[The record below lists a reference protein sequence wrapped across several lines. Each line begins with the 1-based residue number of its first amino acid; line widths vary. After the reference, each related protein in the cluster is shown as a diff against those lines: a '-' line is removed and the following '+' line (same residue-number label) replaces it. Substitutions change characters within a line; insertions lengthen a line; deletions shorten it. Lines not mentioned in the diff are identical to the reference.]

1 MFSLKNC
8 GFPFLTEI
16 RTVLRLLLLLLL
28 LTSGGVALAQEQP
41 QAAMKKLSRASNPA
55 NFVDLQPVANKKLTD
70 NFGTLPGNLLQPL
83 EPGIY
88 KSGETEF
95 QIGEKLIHLGSKL
108 EENYPASVSIPI
120 GKQAGSLDI
129 LHATVNG
136 GFQDPMHSTHTPE
149 GTVVGAFEFL
159 YADGTKAAVDI
170 IYGTNVRDWWSW
182 DDGKKSKNAKL
193 TWIGVNPACQRY
205 QLSLRLF
212 HTTIKNPQPGKQVK
226 SLTYRSTMKTAS
238 APFCVAMSIGE

>member
-1 MFSLKNC
+1 MTKTNC
-8 GFPFLTEI
+8 RPHHLI
-16 RTVLRLLLLLLL
+16 VISLLLAYG
-28 LTSGGVALAQEQP
+28 SLAQAQTQP
-41 QAAMKKLSRASNPA
+41 QVAMKKLSRASNPA
-55 NFVDLQPVANKKLTD
+55 NFIDLQPVANKKLTD
-70 NFGTLPGNLLQPL
+70 NFGTLPQNVLQPL

-88 KSGETEF
+88 KSGEAEF
-95 QIGEKLIHLGSKL
+95 LIGEKLIHLGSKL
-108 EENYPASVSIPI
+108 VENYPASVSIPI
-120 GKQAGSLDI
+120 RKQAGSLDI

-136 GFQDPMHSTHTPE
+136 GFQDPMHATHTPE
-149 GTVVGAFEFL
+149 GTTVGAFEFH
-159 YADGTKAAVDI
+159 YADGTKASVDI

-226 SLTYRSTMKTAS
+226 SLTYSSTMKTAS